1 MKKFK
6 WLGVVCF
13 AIVLTLCA
21 LVGCAKNKTVTVG
34 KYYAE
39 GSTESYIEIL
49 EDNKAMFVNV
59 DLSGAQEV
67 HDANGENID
76 VIELMSSPVPYD
88 VGTGDHIMFVYHEY
102 YALWAIYD
110 YNNHTITFD
119 GEIYIYQA

>member
-6 WLGVVCF
+6 WLGVVCC
-13 AIVLTLCA
+13 AVILTLCA
-21 LVGCAKNKTVTVG
+21 LVGCAKDKTVTVG

-49 EDNKAMFVNV
+49 EDNKALFVNV
-59 DLSGAQEV
+59 DLSGAQEG

-76 VIELMSSPVPYD
+76 VTQLMSGPVPYE
-88 VGTGDHIMFVYHEY
+88 VGTGDHVMFVYHEY

-110 YNNHTITFD
+110 YNNHTITFN
-119 GEIYIYQA
+119 GNTYTYQA